1 MSKEVQDQLSRFTR
15 AVGGQNILEWD
26 LKTCQVGR
34 SMNTFWAV
42 TLILGWSRRTY
53 QSWSPKEGSCNGLCQ
68 ELTFRAAWL
77 DSGLPFS
84 RTLAAGAS
92 PGESPSVFCDRSGH
106 LCPVSADVLAKAPTL
121 HALLDHVVEV
131 GDAALPVLHS
141 DTRP

>member
-1 MSKEVQDQLSRFTR
+1 MGIARASRPI
-15 AVGGQNILEWD
+15 NEYD
-26 LKTCQVGR
+26 LGCYPHFGMEQT
-34 SMNTFWAV
+34 
-42 TLILGWSRRTY
+42 RTY

-92 PGESPSVFCDRSGH
+92 PGESPSVVCDRSGH